1 MYIHV
6 SSLLSRQQPTRFTCR
21 TAPGS
26 ATSLSFPVPAGG
38 GAHSVS
44 LVRSAKSSRGQRP
57 AAYPSVS
64 VSLSLSLLASNGAR
78 VPTAGGAAARPA
90 RLRDDG
96 RRPAGRRSCLASC
109 GEINLGCMSLAFV
122 CQLVRSR
129 LRFACKLI
137 CWGGYLFFF
146 WLFLE
151 GMLFLLRCDLV
162 ARGWGSASHSVDDL
176 ACLFMRWCAWPW
188 MILSK

>member
-1 MYIHV
+1 M
-6 SSLLSRQQPTRFTCR
+6 
-21 TAPGS
+21 S
-26 ATSLSFPVPAGG
+26 ATISAHQQELRAPAASG
-38 GAHSVS
+38 VS
-44 LVRSAKSSRGQRP
+44 LRSP
-57 AAYPSVS
+57 P
-64 VSLSLSLLASNGAR
+64 LLASHGAW

-109 GEINLGCMSLAFV
+109 GEINLGCMALAFV

-129 LRFACKLI
+129 LRFACRLI
-137 CWGGYLFFF
+137 CWVGSHFF
-146 WLFLE
+146 LFLE
-151 GMLFLLRCDLV
+151 GMLFLLLRCDLV

>member
-1 MYIHV
+1 V
-6 SSLLSRQQPTRFTCR
+6 
-21 TAPGS
+21 S
-26 ATSLSFPVPAGG
+26 ATISAHQQELRAPAASG
-38 GAHSVS
+38 VS
-44 LVRSAKSSRGQRP
+44 LRPLSSRLPRRLGSHGGRSSREACPCTRRRP
-57 AAYPSVS
+57 A
-64 VSLSLSLLASNGAR
+64 
-78 VPTAGGAAARPA
+78 
-90 RLRDDG
+90 
-96 RRPAGRRSCLASC
+96 AGRRSCLASS

-137 CWGGYLFFF
+137 CWGGYLFFPF

-176 ACLFMRWCAWPW
+176 ACLFMRWCAWPR
-188 MILSK
+188 MTL